1 MNKTL
6 WNYYKQSADGQKAM
20 HLFEPQPENVY
31 ENIEAIATF
40 VKKLDSDINP
50 QQFSD
55 MVFIH
60 EINFAE
66 RYSIGEETFNRD
78 TTNTTF

>member
-1 MNKTL
+1 
-6 WNYYKQSADGQKAM
+6 
-20 HLFEPQPENVY
+20 
-31 ENIEAIATF
+31 
-40 VKKLDSDINP
+40 
-50 QQFSD
+50 

-66 RYSIGEETFNRD
+66 RYSIDEETFNRD

>member
-1 MNKTL
+1 MDRKLYTCLNH
-6 WNYYKQSADGQKAM
+6 SQKM
-20 HLFEPQPENVY
+20 Y
-31 ENIEAIATF
+31 M
-40 VKKLDSDINP
+40 KKLDSDINP

-66 RYSIGEETFNRD
+66 RYSIDEETFNRD